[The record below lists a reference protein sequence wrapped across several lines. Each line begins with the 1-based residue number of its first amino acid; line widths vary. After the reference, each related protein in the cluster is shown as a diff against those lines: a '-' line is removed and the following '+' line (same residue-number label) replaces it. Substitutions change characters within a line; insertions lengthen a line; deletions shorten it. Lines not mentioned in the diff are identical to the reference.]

1 MFTTKKRS
9 DVVLSK
15 SNHGCIRTVITIR
28 LRDILTNSKLSVW
41 IEKTILIYVIFYL
54 LSSLTLSAIVFLSVG
69 CIHKSRDK
77 NDSKSKTTI

>member
-9 DVVLSK
+9 DVVLSM

-28 LRDILTNSKLSVW
+28 FRDILTNSNLCVW
-41 IEKTILIYVIFYL
+41 IEKAILIYFVFSL
-54 LSSLTLSAIVFLSVG
+54 LSSLTLLAITFLSVG

>member
-9 DVVLSK
+9 DVVLNM
-15 SNHGCIRTVITIR
+15 SNHGCIRTVITM
-28 LRDILTNSKLSVW
+28 LFRDILTNSKLSVW
-41 IEKTILIYVIFYL
+41 IEKTILIYVVFSL

-69 CIHKSRDK
+69 CIHKRRDK

>member
-9 DVVLSK
+9 DVVLSM

-28 LRDILTNSKLSVW
+28 FRDILINSKLSVW
-41 IEKTILIYVIFYL
+41 IEKAILIYVIFCL
-54 LSSLTLSAIVFLSVG
+54 LSSLTLSAIVFPPVG
-69 CIHKSRDK
+69 CIHKRRDK